1 MSSGTRGP
9 GHTPSTAG
17 GTGAGP
23 EVPGTARTRGDED
36 GGTPPVGTRRPR
48 PELPA
53 LLAIAGVLGLCL
65 ALVLFGVL
73 RGGGEDKA
81 EPGVPTEPVTYEVT
95 GEGTADLSYQGASEQ
110 GTAETVSGA
119 RLPWKKTVAV
129 PRGQSPVIR
138 ITLGEQGGQ
147 ARCAVAVRGRHVQSA
162 TASGGFGRA
171 TCAASLPAPAPEPS
185 GSPSA

>member
-119 RLPWKKTVAV
+119 RLPWKKTVTLRGIMPAAV
-129 PRGQSPVIR
+129 IPVAADPEGSQVTCKIIYKGKVLEEQSAEGLVTAGGCTAESPV
-138 ITLGEQGGQ
+138 TE
-147 ARCAVAVRGRHVQSA
+147 
-162 TASGGFGRA
+162 
-171 TCAASLPAPAPEPS
+171 
-185 GSPSA
+185 